1 MNIKPVLF
9 LDFDR
14 TLFDTDQFY
23 DWLGENRFERILKI
37 SSGELAPPNF
47 HEYLYEDT
55 VESLKIFSK
64 THRLVLLT
72 YALNTVL
79 QRKKIRGSG
88 IITLLDDVIITEGD
102 ASGKTGK
109 GDAAHEYLLRI
120 GDSGWEHAFVDDAP
134 ENIDEV
140 KRRNPEIRTIRI
152 DRVPFAQGAFHDGLL
167 PPDQVVANLHEL
179 LEVL

>member
-37 SSGELAPPNF
+37 SSGELAPPDF
-47 HEYLYEDT
+47 AEYLYADT
-55 VESLKIFSK
+55 LEFLKTAGK
-64 THRLVLLT
+64 TYRLVLLT

-79 QRKKIRGSG
+79 QRKKVRGSG
-88 IITLLDDVIITEGD
+88 IIPLLDDVIMTQGN
-102 ASGKTGK
+102 ASGQTGK
-109 GDAAHEYLLRI
+109 GDAALDYLKRI

-140 KRRNPEIRTIRI
+140 KRHSPDIRCIRI
-152 DRVPFAQGAFHDGLL
+152 DRTPLAQGALHDGLM
-167 PPDQVVANLHEL
+167 PPDLVVTSLREL